1 MIHLQSRIV
10 TKFDTLQLTR
20 NVANTI
26 AEFRNMFQITD
37 SYTLI
42 NYDVRIGLYKI
53 ISDEAN

>member
-10 TKFDTLQLTR
+10 TKFDTLQLTS
-20 NVANTI
+20 NIPNSI

-53 ISDEAN
+53 ISYETN